1 MPALRVPMIELLR
14 RDARGHNPDMPAYLF
29 FPVALLVLMMASG
42 YAFFW
47 TFQTETIAAYDFVF
61 GPVPQTVMALILHK
75 YWLMVLGALV
85 LGAAFLLNRFTL
97 VSFVAVALAVAAHQ
111 FGELLALDPLQWADS
126 WHLRNQQTYWVFLV
140 AVSMALRW
148 MFVLA
153 LCYGAYRAW
162 ACHRR
167 STT

>member
-1 MPALRVPMIELLR
+1 MPALRISFVELLR

-47 TFQTETIAAYDFVF
+47 TFQTETIAAYHFVY
-61 GPVPQTVMALILHK
+61 GPVPQTVLALIFQK
-75 YWLMVLGALV
+75 YWLMVLGALL
-85 LGAAFLLNRFTL
+85 LGGAFLINRFTL
-97 VSFVAVALAVAAHQ
+97 VSFSVVAFVVAAHQ
-111 FGELLALDPLQWADS
+111 SAELLALDPLQWADS
-126 WHLRNQQTYWVFLV
+126 WHLRSQQTYWVFLV

-153 LCYGAYRAW
+153 LCHGAYRAW

-167 STT
+167 SAT